1 MKAPFINVL
10 IVEDAAIIVQQL
22 NHLLLDQESRIEI
35 HFAET
40 AEQGLKMAQENFPD
54 VFILDIQLPGISG
67 IDLLNQIKL
76 SFPAK
81 QPLIIFL
88 TNMPNATYRQACL
101 KSGAH
106 FFLDKSRDFLML
118 PDILHQYISN
128 DHFLQSISP
137 IPNPSLCGTTN

>member
-1 MKAPFINVL
+1 MI
-10 IVEDAAIIVQQL
+10 EL

-54 VFILDIQLPGISG
+54 VFILDIQLPGLSG

-118 PDILHQYISN
+118 PDILHQFISN

-137 IPNPSLCGTTN
+137 IPNPILCGTTN

>member
-1 MKAPFINVL
+1 MKNSSINVL

-22 NHLLLDQESRIEI
+22 NHLLLDQESRIVL

-40 AEQGLKMAQENFPD
+40 AEKGLRMAEENFPD
-54 VFILDIQLPGISG
+54 VFILDIQLPGLSG
-67 IDLLNQIKL
+67 IELLNQIKL
-76 SFPAK
+76 SFPLK
-81 QPLIIFL
+81 QPLVIFL

-118 PDILHQYISN
+118 PDIIHQYISN
-128 DHFLQSISP
+128 DNFLQSISP
-137 IPNPSLCGTTN
+137 LPNANLCSTTN

>member
-1 MKAPFINVL
+1 MKNSSIKVL

-22 NHLLLDQESRIEI
+22 NYLLLDQESRIEL

-40 AEQGLKMAQENFPD
+40 AEKGLRMAEDNFPD
-54 VFILDIQLPGISG
+54 VFILDIQLPGLSG
-67 IDLLNQIKL
+67 IELLNQIKL
-76 SFPAK
+76 SFPSR

-118 PDILHQYISN
+118 PDIIHQYISN
-128 DHFLQSISP
+128 DNFIESISP
-137 IPNPSLCGTTN
+137 LPNSSLCSSTS

>member
-54 VFILDIQLPGISG
+54 VFILDIQLPGLSG

-118 PDILHQYISN
+118 PDILHQFISN

-137 IPNPSLCGTTN
+137 IPNPIL

>member
-54 VFILDIQLPGISG
+54 VFILDIQLPGLSG

-76 SFPAK
+76 PFPAK

-118 PDILHQYISN
+118 PDILHQFISN

-137 IPNPSLCGTTN
+137 IPNPILCGTTN

>member
-54 VFILDIQLPGISG
+54 VFILDIQLPGLSG

-118 PDILHQYISN
+118 PDILHQFISN

-137 IPNPSLCGTTN
+137 IPNPILCGTTN

>member
-54 VFILDIQLPGISG
+54 VFILDIQLPGLSG

-118 PDILHQYISN
+118 PDILHQFISN

-137 IPNPSLCGTTN
+137 IPNPSLCGTSN

>member
-1 MKAPFINVL
+1 MKAPFFNVL

-54 VFILDIQLPGISG
+54 VFILDIQLPGLSG

-118 PDILHQYISN
+118 PDILHQFISN

-137 IPNPSLCGTTN
+137 IPNPSLCDTTN